1 MSAARQRAALS
12 HICKQRPTTMN
23 ATLLDSRDEIRP
35 TSRPRFHGAPWLR
48 EPLLHFVLLGAVLF
62 GVDHAIASRAGDPH
76 RIVVDAAVDGE
87 AIATFT
93 QARGHAPNEA
103 ELYALRRVWLDN
115 EVLYREGI
123 ALGLDKGDNAIRE
136 RVIFKALSMVDA
148 GVKLPKVD
156 EAQLRAWFE
165 KHRDKYDEPA
175 RFDFEEGVLA
185 GNRPESAVR
194 GFVQGLNAGAPG
206 EVEADLRVFNARP
219 QGNIEQSYGKEFAAA
234 LATATPGEW
243 LALPSKEGLRAI
255 RLKSISP
262 ARPAEFQVVS
272 TAVLQDW
279 TDAVMSEQRSDAVRA
294 LTRKYEVAQSG
305 SQP

>member
-1 MSAARQRAALS
+1 L
-12 HICKQRPTTMN
+12 N
-23 ATLLDSRDEIRP
+23 ATSLESREDIRP
-35 TSRPRFHGAPWLR
+35 TSSPRFRAPPWLR

-62 GVDHAIASRAGDPH
+62 GVDHLLASGADDPH
-76 RIVVDAAVDGE
+76 RIRVDAEVDRQ

-93 QARGHAPNEA
+93 AARGHAPNAA

-136 RVIFKALSMVDA
+136 RVIFKALSVVDA

-156 EAQLRAWFE
+156 ESTLRTWFE
-165 KHRDKYDEPA
+165 NHRDKYDEPA

-185 GNRPESAVR
+185 GDRTDSAVR

-206 EVEADLRVFNARP
+206 DVEAGLRVFTARP
-219 QGNIEQSYGKEFAAA
+219 RSNIEQSYGKEFAAA
-234 LATATPGEW
+234 LEAATAGEW
-243 LALPSKEGLRAI
+243 QALPSKEGLRAI
-255 RLKSISP
+255 RLKSSTP
-262 ARPAEFQVVS
+262 AKPADFHVVS
-272 TAVLQDW
+272 AAVLQDW

-294 LTRKYEVAQSG
+294 LTRKYQVIQQGAQ
-305 SQP
+305 P